1 MLAAGRRS
9 KAVSRVVATLIL
21 ASEAFDG
28 EALRRALTALAHEQ
42 RDPAKLKAAALAALK
57 QALGGARTD
66 IKGKFETGGSGLAA
80 AQALSRVEDQ
90 LIGVLYDFTVKHVF
104 YAQNPTD
111 SEHLCIV
118 AVGGYGRGALAPGSD
133 IDLLFLLP
141 FKQTAWGESV
151 VEYMLYMLWDLGLKV
166 GHATRSVGEC
176 VRLAKS
182 DMTIRTAVLESR
194 YVWGER
200 KLFDTLKVR
209 FAKEVVTGTGVDF
222 VDAKLAERRARHIA
236 AGESRYL
243 VEPNVKDGKGGLRD
257 LHTLFW
263 IAKYLYR
270 VEDGSDLV
278 TAGLLTDDEYRIFVE
293 AEAFLWDVRCHLH
306 YLTGRAE
313 ERLSFD
319 VQLEM
324 ARRMGFTDEGRMRGV
339 ERFMKQYFLTAKSVG
354 DLTRIFCATLEAQQK
369 KSWPMLG
376 RLIPGLARRKLD
388 AEGFVIEQGRINV
401 EGPEVFQKTPVNL
414 LRLFHLADQKGVDIH
429 PDALK
434 FVTRALPLV
443 DDGLRNDREANRLFL
458 EILCSR
464 KDPERA
470 LRLMNES
477 GLFGAFVPDFGRVV
491 AQMQFNMYHH
501 YTTDEHLIR
510 AIGHLAKIERGE
522 YAQDHPLANE
532 IIHKVLSREVLYVA
546 LLLHDIAKGREG
558 DHSTVGEEVALELCP
573 RLGLKPDET
582 ETVAWLVLNHL
593 VMSDVAQK
601 RDVSD
606 PKTIRDFVAVV
617 QSPERLRLLLCLTV
631 ADIRAVGPGVWNG
644 WKGQLLRQ
652 LYYEAEAQMLGGFS
666 ATARPTL
673 VAEAKAELEKRLA
686 DWSSEERTRAVAGH
700 YDPYWL
706 TLGADVH
713 EALARQMRVAE
724 EHGEKLTL
732 VARTDAFRSVTEVTI
747 FAADHPGL
755 FSQLA
760 GAVAMSGANIVDAKI
775 FTTSDGMALD
785 IFSIQDSEGRP
796 LGDTRRIERL
806 RETIKRVLG
815 GEIVPRTVID
825 ARHVRR
831 REEAFRVEPRV
842 LIDNNASDTYTVIEV
857 NGRDRPGLLHDLT
870 RALFVAG
877 LSIHSAQ
884 IATYGERAVDV
895 FYVKD
900 GFGLKVMQ
908 TQRLE
913 AIRARILEALGDGGV
928 RAQRRLRET
937 GQIAQV

>member
-1 MLAAGRRS
+1 M
-9 KAVSRVVATLIL
+9 VANLIL
-21 ASEAFDG
+21 ASEVFDST
-28 EALRRALTALAHEQ
+28 ALRHALTALAQAE
-42 RDPAKLKAAALAALK
+42 RDSSKLKSAVLAKLK
-57 QALGGARTD
+57 QTLGDARAD
-66 IKGKFETGGSGLAA
+66 IKTKFEAGGTGLAA
-80 AQALSRVEDQ
+80 AQALSRVQDQ
-90 LIGVLYDFTVKHVF
+90 LIAVLYDFTVKHVF
-104 YAQNPTD
+104 YAQNPTE
-111 SEHLCIV
+111 SEHLAIV

-141 FKQTAWGESV
+141 YKQTAWGESV

-166 GHATRSVGEC
+166 GHATRSLNEC
-176 VRLAKS
+176 IRLAKS
-182 DMTIRTAVLESR
+182 DMTIRTAVLEAR
-194 YVWGER
+194 YLWGER
-200 KLFDTLKVR
+200 KLFDTLKLR
-209 FAKEVVTGTGVDF
+209 FAKEVVTGSGADF
-222 VDAKLAERRARHIA
+222 VEAKLQERHARHVA

-270 VEDGSDLV
+270 VEDTSDLV
-278 TAGLLTDDEYRIFVE
+278 SAGLLTDDEYRTFSE

-319 VQLEM
+319 VQMEL

-339 ERFMKQYFLTAKSVG
+339 ERFMKQYFLIAKSVG
-354 DLTRIFCATLEAQQK
+354 DLTRIFCAALEAQQK
-369 KSWPMLG
+369 KPWPMLG
-376 RLIPGLARRKLD
+376 RIIPGLARRRLE
-388 AEGFVIEQGRINV
+388 AEGFFTEQGRLSV
-401 EGPEVFQKTPVNL
+401 EGPEIFQSDPVNL
-414 LRLFHLADQKGVDIH
+414 LRLFHIADQRGLDIH

-434 FVTRALPLV
+434 FVTRALPLI
-443 DDGLRNDREANRLFL
+443 DDALRANAEANRLFL
-458 EILCSR
+458 EVLTSR
-464 KDPERA
+464 RDPERV
-470 LRLMNES
+470 LRMMNEA
-477 GLFGAFVPDFGRVV
+477 GVFGAFVPDFGRIV

-501 YTTDEHLIR
+501 YTVDEHLIR
-510 AIGHLAKIERGE
+510 AVGHLAKIERGE
-522 YAQDHPLANE
+522 YAAEHPLANE

-546 LLLHDIAKGREG
+546 MLLHDIAKGREG
-558 DHSTVGEEVALELCP
+558 DHSTVGENVALELCP
-573 RLGLKPDET
+573 RLGMKPEET

-606 PKTIRDFVAVV
+606 PKTIRDFVAIV

-673 VAEAKAELEKRLA
+673 IAQAKAELERRLV
-686 DWSSEERTRAVAGH
+686 DWPEDIRARALSRH

-706 TLGADVH
+706 TLTADQH
-713 EALARQMRVAE
+713 EQLARQMRNAE
-724 EHGEKLTL
+724 ASEVKLSL
-732 VARTDAFRSVTEVTI
+732 IAQPDSFRSVTDVSI
-747 FAADHPGL
+747 FTADHPGL
-755 FSQLA
+755 FSQLT

-775 FTTSDGMALD
+775 FTTSDGMAVD
-785 IFSIQDSEGRP
+785 IFSVQDSGGRP
-796 LGDTRRIERL
+796 LSDERRIDRM
-806 RETIKRVLG
+806 RETIKRVLS

-831 REEAFRVEPRV
+831 REEAFHVQPRV
-842 LIDNNASDTYTVIEV
+842 LVDNSASDTYTVIEV

-900 GFGLKVMQ
+900 GFGLKVTQ
-908 TQRLE
+908 AQRLQ
-913 AIRARILEALGDGGV
+913 AIRERILEALGDGGP
-928 RAQRRLRET
+928 RAKRKPRAKVQSE
-937 GQIAQV
+937 AAK

>member
-1 MLAAGRRS
+1 M
-9 KAVSRVVATLIL
+9 VANLIL
-21 ASEAFDG
+21 ASEVFDSA
-28 EALRRALTALAHEQ
+28 ALRRALTTLAQSE
-42 RDPAKLKAAALAALK
+42 RDPAKLKAAALAKLK
-57 QALGGARTD
+57 QTLGDTRAEV
-66 IKGKFETGGSGLAA
+66 KAKFEAGGEGLSA
-80 AQALSRVEDQ
+80 AQTLSRVQDQ
-90 LIGVLYDFTVKHVF
+90 MIAVLYDFTVKHVF
-104 YAQNPTD
+104 YAQNPTE
-111 SEHLCIV
+111 SEHLAIV

-141 FKQTAWGESV
+141 YKQTAWGESV

-166 GHATRSVGEC
+166 GHATRSVNDC
-176 VRLAKS
+176 IRLAKS
-182 DMTIRTAVLESR
+182 DMTIRTSVLEAR
-194 YVWGER
+194 YLWGEQ
-200 KLFDTLKVR
+200 KLFDALKTR
-209 FAKEVVTGTGVDF
+209 FAKEVVTGSGMDF
-222 VDAKLAERRARHIA
+222 VEAKLEERRARHVA

-270 VEDGSDLV
+270 VEDTSDLV
-278 TAGLLTDDEYRIFVE
+278 SAGLLTEDEYRTFSD
-293 AEAFLWDVRCHLH
+293 AEAYLWDVRCHLH

-319 VQLEM
+319 VQMEM
-324 ARRMGFTDEGRMRGV
+324 ARRMGFSDDERMRGV
-339 ERFMKQYFLTAKSVG
+339 ERFMKQYFLVAKSVG
-354 DLTRIFCATLEAQQK
+354 DLTRIFCAALEAQQK
-369 KSWPMLG
+369 KPWPMLG
-376 RLIPGLARRKLD
+376 RIIPGLARRRLD
-388 AEGFVIEQGRINV
+388 AAGFFTEQGRLSV
-401 EGPEVFQKTPVNL
+401 EGPEVFQNDPVNL
-414 LRLFHLADQKGVDIH
+414 LRLFHIADQRGLDIH

-434 FVTRALPLV
+434 LVTRALPLI
-443 DDGLRNDREANRLFL
+443 DDALRANPEANRLFL
-458 EILCSR
+458 EVLTSR
-464 KDPERA
+464 RDPERA
-470 LRLMNES
+470 LRMMNEA
-477 GLFGAFVPDFGRVV
+477 GVFGAFVPDFGRVV

-510 AIGHLAKIERGE
+510 AVGHLAKIERGE
-522 YAQDHPLANE
+522 YEHEHPLSHV
-532 IIHKVLSREVLYVA
+532 IIHQVLSREVLYVA
-546 LLLHDIAKGREG
+546 MLLHDIAKGRGG
-558 DHSTVGEEVALELCP
+558 DHSSVGEQVANELCP
-573 RLGLKPDET
+573 RLGLKPEET

-593 VMSDVAQK
+593 VMSDFAQK

-606 PKTIRDFVAVV
+606 PKTIRDFVAIV

-652 LYYEAEAQMLGGFS
+652 LYYEAEAQMLGGFG

-673 VAEAKAELEKRLA
+673 VAEAKAALEKRLA
-686 DWSSEERTRAVAGH
+686 DWPEEARARQMSRH

-706 TLGADVH
+706 TLNTDSH
-713 EALARQMRVAE
+713 EQLARQMRDADAA
-724 EHGEKLTL
+724 GIKLSL
-732 VARTDAFRSVTEVTI
+732 HANADAFRSVSDVSI
-747 FAADHPGL
+747 FTADHPGL

-785 IFSIQDSEGRP
+785 IFSVQDAEGRP
-796 LGDTRRIERL
+796 LSDERRIERL

-842 LIDNNASDTYTVIEV
+842 LIDNSASDTYTVIEV

-877 LSIHSAQ
+877 MSIHSAQ

-900 GFGLKVMQ
+900 GFGLKVTQ
-908 TQRLE
+908 AQRLST
-913 AIRARILEALGDGGV
+913 IRERILEALGDGSI
-928 RAQRRLRET
+928 RAQRKPR
-937 GQIAQV
+937 AQAPSEAAK